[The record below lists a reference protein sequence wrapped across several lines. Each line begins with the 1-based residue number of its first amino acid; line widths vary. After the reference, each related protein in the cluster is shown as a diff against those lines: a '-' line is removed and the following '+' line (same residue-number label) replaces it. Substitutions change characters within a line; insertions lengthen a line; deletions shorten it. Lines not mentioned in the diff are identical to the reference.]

1 MKKTLVGLALLASF
15 LLPACQNKTSV
26 AGSASVSAS
35 SHPIS
40 DSAVTSVPASPS
52 VSVST
57 STSVVPEESTKI
69 TKEEFVNLLSDGL
82 TNMKVESFYDNYQY
96 AGNSDHYIGAYVG
109 NSYRYYFP
117 DSRDTYAV
125 LDNGILTQASL
136 VIENGKQV
144 YEPVRIDNLKDY
156 GYTCAYDAYRGSLFD
171 FIGVDYDNTLA
182 DFRAAASSFYD
193 TLTYNETEKSYQVT
207 LADEN
212 LTAMTMTFENQILV
226 AMTLIGNIYGYA
238 YQFFDV
244 GKATLD
250 IPEDCQKVL
259 GYKTVSYYSEDGSTL
274 FDTQYVNTG
283 FGIPDSKTYPKKAG
297 PDKDHFS
304 YFSKWV
310 LLDGSAVP
318 ESITSDIS
326 VKPVFATH
334 AYTEAFT
341 ENATTSTLAVTA
353 MVMGQLANRVWDLY
367 LPESSTETTL
377 DLSRAGFFENA
388 TYHLNSSITDIVG
401 LQGRGYRIDLNG
413 NTHFVIK
420 NNLLL
425 SADGTK
431 VYGYTDEN
439 ATSFTL
445 PEGVTKLVDGAF
457 EGSKATQIALPSTLA
472 TIGESAFYGCYYLK
486 NLALPN
492 SVTSIGK
499 DCFDRCGLTSFSWPS
514 SVAVV
519 PEKCFYDCRNLSSL
533 TLPEGVTK
541 LDRESLCMTI
551 ALKSLTLPSTLT
563 SIVQGAFEMSGLTS
577 IAIPEK

>member
-15 LLPACQNKTSV
+15 LLTACQNKASV

-35 SHPIS
+35 NSPIS

-52 VSVST
+52 VSASA
-57 STSVVPEESTKI
+57 STSVAPEVNTKI
-69 TKEEFVNLLSDGL
+69 TKKEFVNLLSYGL
-82 TNMKVESFYDNYQY
+82 VNSKVEGFYDNYQY
-96 AGNSDHYIGAYVG
+96 AGNSDHYIDCFVG
-109 NSYRYYFP
+109 NSYRNYFP
-117 DSRDTYAV
+117 DSRDTYGV
-125 LDNGILTQASL
+125 LDNGIFTMASL
-136 VIENGKQV
+136 VLENGKLV
-144 YEPVRIDNLKDY
+144 YEPTRLYDYKAY
-156 GYTCAYDAYRGSLFD
+156 GYTCAYDTYRGSLFE
-171 FIGVDYDNTLA
+171 FMGVDYDNTLA
-182 DFRAAASSFYD
+182 DFQAVASSFYD
-193 TLTYNETEKSYQVT
+193 TLTYNETTKRYQVT
-207 LADEN
+207 LDDDN
-212 LTAMTMTFENQILV
+212 TTVVTMSFANQILV
-226 AMTLIGNIYGYA
+226 DMTLIGNVYGEA

-244 GKATLD
+244 GDATLD

-259 GYKTVSYYSEDGSTL
+259 GYKTVSYYNEDGSTL

-283 FGIPDSKTYPKKAG
+283 FGILDSKTYPKKAG
-297 PDKDHFS
+297 PDTDHFS

-310 LLDGSAVP
+310 RLDGSAVP
-318 ESITSDIS
+318 TSISSDIS
-326 VKPVFATH
+326 VKPVFLTA
-334 AYTEAFT
+334 AYTDAFT
-341 ENATTSTLAVTA
+341 QNVTTSTLAVTA
-353 MVMGQLANRVWDLY
+353 KVLGQQAAKVWDLY
-367 LPESSTETTL
+367 VPESWTETTL

-457 EGSKATQIALPSTLA
+457 ERSKATQIALPSTLA

-514 SVAVV
+514 AIAVV
-519 PEKCFYDCRNLSSL
+519 PEKCFYNCRNLSSL

-541 LDRESLCMTI
+541 LDTESCCMTV
-551 ALKSLTLPSTLT
+551 ALKNLTLPSTLT
-563 SIVQGAFEMSGLTS
+563 
-577 IAIPEK
+577 AIGHRCL